1 MREVSIVG
9 IGSTTFGRHA
19 ATPIEQLGVQAAVE
33 ALLDAGIEMPPAFV
47 PSPTFTT
54 PSGGWM
60 CIYKYMSAAA
70 AWSTFVFSAMRTTAT
85 H

>member
-33 ALLDAGIEMPPAFV
+33 ALLDAGIDRSRIGALHPP
-47 PSPTFTT
+47 PKP
-54 PSGGWM
+54 PLP
-60 CIYKYMSAAA
+60 
-70 AWSTFVFSAMRTTAT
+70 
-85 H
+85 